1 MYARARESPRR
12 EQSLG
17 DFLVRRTSRSR
28 RARLAEGQQRSNPR
42 WCRQGLVHGWAM
54 AAAKTSRS
62 AREAQPG
69 RNDVM
74 VGIGRGRALQWMQR
88 TPARGGVAGVAPRP
102 ALHSLTWFAQ
112 AVAWGGQPGL
122 GSLREPVI
130 ATCMQKIAQNR
141 LLARLFERSR
151 HLGPLVGSH
160 CRLR

>member
-74 VGIGRGRALQWMQR
+74 VSIASAEEGPPVDAEDASARWSRA
-88 TPARGGVAGVAPRP
+88 
-102 ALHSLTWFAQ
+102 
-112 AVAWGGQPGL
+112 
-122 GSLREPVI
+122 
-130 ATCMQKIAQNR
+130 
-141 LLARLFERSR
+141 
-151 HLGPLVGSH
+151 
-160 CRLR
+160 